1 MKLLSNAA
9 LAVAVTA
16 ILCAAPHAVACTKAE
31 AQSKADA
38 VSARLQQ
45 LVQQNPDRLKAVVPK
60 VEKASQRLREALEK
74 RTNDLDEICKYF
86 DEVLADMN

>member
-1 MKLLSNAA
+1 MKLMSKTAIVAA
-9 LAVAVTA
+9 LAAG
-16 ILCAAPHAVACTKAE
+16 LCAAPHAVACTKAE
-31 AQSKADA
+31 AQAKADA

-45 LVQQNPDRLKAVVPK
+45 IAQQNPNRLKAVVPK

-74 RTNDLDEICKYF
+74 SRNDLDQICKYF